1 MYCIV
6 FEQTLNLHAHVKEKF
21 IRGNNKPHVTK
32 ELRKAIMKRSHLKHV
47 AIKSGCPE
55 DMSLFKKQR
64 NLVIN
69 LNKTTKRAFFNK
81 IEPPKS
87 RGKQFWK
94 ACKPLFSSKSNT
106 SEDKILLVDNDKII
120 SDDLKIATV
129 FNTYFSNITHSLNI
143 FHWNSHFKITSED
156 QISSCVIKYN
166 QHPSILNF
174 YLYPIIRC
182 LQTYT

>member
-1 MYCIV
+1 
-6 FEQTLNLHAHVKEKF
+6 
-21 IRGNNKPHVTK
+21 
-32 ELRKAIMKRSHLKHV
+32 MKRSHLKHV

-64 NLVIN
+64 NLVVN

-87 RGKQFWK
+87 GGKQFWK

-106 SEDKILLVDNDKII
+106 SEYKILLVDNDKII

-156 QISSCVIKYN
+156 QISSCVTKYN
-166 QHPSILNF
+166 QHPSILNIKNIYIQDF
-174 YLYPIIRC
+174 LLPLSNHQMFTNIYLTWTVLKRLVAIFLPKF
-182 LQTYT
+182 